1 MNHPTNKT
9 IVATVAS
16 VMTVSALQA
25 AGIPALEGLAIGA
38 GFIVV
43 GIAVKRQFT
52 QQDNLVIQSAVELP
66 LDEDIR
72 HEILRREKALNIRL
86 NASYRNISR
95 FVYAA
100 MNHAMNREGTSDPA
114 RLYEVAARVYADLDP
129 PFTLVHDYVQV
140 AVIQWCIEHNRIP
153 SPLPESWLEYAGTL
167 SQIGQ
172 DMGETNAP
180 NDVLPDVQ
188 QPVTDVLEAAKS
200 VSNNVL
206 DDVKPSENVLVDTC
220 ATSSNVIQL
229 PSTLPLLA
237 AMSDLKAKLGD
248 KAKPAYSL
256 YGEWC
261 ERLTD
266 ELLRVRAGR
275 EWVKA
280 HDNSLTIS
288 QTDALLKVFKLR
300 AVKDGLLKSN
310 PDYTGKPTHPEYL
323 IMNHHQPTQPH
334 TARLGD

>member
-16 VMTVSALQA
+16 VTAISALQA
-25 AGIPALEGLAIGA
+25 SGIPVLEGLAIGA
-38 GFIVV
+38 GCAVIA
-43 GIAVKRQFT
+43 IAVKRQFK
-52 QQDNLVIQSAVELP
+52 QQDAPTVPTVPELP

-172 DMGETNAP
+172 DMGETNTP
-180 NDVLPDVQ
+180 KDVLPDVQ
-188 QPVTDVLEAAKS
+188 TPSTG

-220 ATSSNVIQL
+220 ATGSNVIQL

-310 PDYTGKPTHPEYL
+310 PDYTGKPPHPEYL
-323 IMNHHQPTQPH
+323 IMNHHQPTQPQ
-334 TARLGD
+334 TATAGE

>member
-1 MNHPTNKT
+1 M
-9 IVATVAS
+9 A
-16 VMTVSALQA
+16 VSGLQA
-25 AGIPALEGLAIGA
+25 GGVPALEILAIGA
-38 GFIVV
+38 GAAFI
-43 GIAVKRQFT
+43 GIAVKRQFR
-52 QQDNLVIQSAVELP
+52 QQNAPTAPRAIVPDLP
-66 LDEDIR
+66 PDEDVR
-72 HEILRREKALNIRL
+72 HEILRREKALQLRL

-95 FVYAA
+95 FVYVA
-100 MNHAMNREGTSDPA
+100 MSHAMNREGTSDPA

-172 DMGETNAP
+172 DMGETNTP
-180 NDVLPDVQ
+180 KDVLPDVQ

-220 ATSSNVIQL
+220 ATGSNVIQL

-256 YGEWC
+256 YGAWC
-261 ERLTD
+261 SDLTD
-266 ELLRVRAGR
+266 DLLRVRAGR
-275 EWVKA
+275 EWVRTK
-280 HDNSLTIS
+280 DKTLTVS
-288 QTDALLKVFKLR
+288 QTDALLKVFKIR
-300 AVKDGLLKSN
+300 AVKNGLLVPN
-310 PDYTGKPTHPEYL
+310 PDYTGKPPFPEYL
-323 IMNHHQPTQPH
+323 ITSQT
-334 TARLGD
+334 TANAATAGE

>member
-16 VMTVSALQA
+16 VTAISALQA
-25 AGIPALEGLAIGA
+25 SGIPVLEGLAIGA
-38 GFIVV
+38 GCAVIA
-43 GIAVKRQFT
+43 IAVKRQFK
-52 QQDNLVIQSAVELP
+52 QQDAPTVPTVPELP

-172 DMGETNAP
+172 DMGETNTP
-180 NDVLPDVQ
+180 KDVLPDVQ
-188 QPVTDVLEAAKS
+188 TPSTGVSEVASS
-200 VSNNVL
+200 VSG
-206 DDVKPSENVLVDTC
+206 DVQTPVST
-220 ATSSNVIQL
+220 SNVIQL
-229 PSTLPLLA
+229 PAKLPLLA

-248 KAKPAYSL
+248 KAKPAYAL
-256 YGEWC
+256 YGAWC
-261 ERLTD
+261 SDLTD

-280 HDNSLTIS
+280 HDSSLTIS
-288 QTDALLKVFKLR
+288 QTDCLIKVFKLR
-300 AVKDGLLKSN
+300 AVKDGLLRQN
-310 PDYTGKPTHPEYL
+310 PDYTGKPPYPEYL
-323 IMNHHQPTQPH
+323 ITSQT
-334 TARLGD
+334 TANAATAGE